1 MEYSGVINDND
12 TDPQEEEQ
20 KMKTYRGIVKGN
32 TVVLEETPDVADGSE
47 ALVLVK
53 ASEDEEREII
63 GRQKT
68 MLEKGFEMGKLLY
81 KERGE
86 LHSRGR

>member
-1 MEYSGVINDND
+1 
-12 TDPQEEEQ
+12 
-20 KMKTYRGIVKGN
+20 MKTYRGIIKGN
-32 TVVLEETPDVADGSE
+32 TVILEEKPDVEEGSE

-53 ASEDEEREII
+53 ASEDEEKEIVR
-63 GRQKT
+63 RQKA

-86 LHSRGR
+86 LHGRGR